1 MAKLIPAAERIVRA
15 RKLIQKARDLPVPA
29 EGGKYDFSYVAQV
42 KDTLRQAR
50 DMVKFISMT
59 PTATAEMKAE
69 VKNIYAEAE
78 QADRELL
85 H

>member
-1 MAKLIPAAERIVRA
+1 MPKLILATERIVRA
-15 RKLIQKARDLPVPA
+15 RGLIQKARDLPVPA
-29 EGGKYDFSYVAQV
+29 EGDKYDFSYVAQV
-42 KDTLRQAR
+42 KDYLRQAR

-59 PTATAEMKAE
+59 PTATAEMKSE